1 MIIIIMTIAQFK
13 SKKGLEKK
21 PMRSLE
27 NLSAHIVISVT
38 GLLIILDQNVLY
50 ISIERTNTLGLLI
63 NRIIMNFRNS

>member
-21 PMRSLE
+21 PMRSHE

-38 GLLIILDQNVLY
+38 GFLIILDQNVLY
-50 ISIERTNTLGLLI
+50 ISIERTNTMGLLT